1 VQTPLGGELEPVIGH
16 EHVGLDAPS
25 VFVAASCHV
34 HGHYVIGISGQPEP
48 LEGLLSVLFYASSI
62 EQHLAVVSL
71 GLRNTM
77 FGGSRHPSSS
87 FVGGAT
93 QQLAKLLGRGSI
105 EDPYG
110 YFVHVESFRAGGHQ
124 KAYLIRKAQ
133 VKDGTA
139 SRGNVCVVGA
149 VGFVVV
155 GLVGQVQHV
164 KLCAQVLAEA
174 IGSHGVKA
182 PVRRNFQL
190 VCRV

>member
-1 VQTPLGGELEPVIGH
+1 
-16 EHVGLDAPS
+16 
-25 VFVAASCHV
+25 
-34 HGHYVIGISGQPEP
+34 
-48 LEGLLSVLFYASSI
+48 
-62 EQHLAVVSL
+62 
-71 GLRNTM
+71 
-77 FGGSRHPSSS
+77 
-87 FVGGAT
+87 
-93 QQLAKLLGRGSI
+93 
-105 EDPYG
+105 
-110 YFVHVESFRAGGHQ
+110 
-124 KAYLIRKAQ
+124 IRKAQ

-190 VCRV
+190 VCRVSVLRIDIIGTCAQGQLGGGLVGRPQAEAVARRIGEVVAIVGGCGARTVVLQFAVQK